1 LSSSPKRA
9 ASLLALLALAGC
21 GFTPLYGG
29 DGGQEASAQLG
40 EIAVNN
46 IPDRTGQMLRI
57 SLETKLHAN
66 GAPVTELYAL
76 TVSYG
81 IATTDIGVLQ
91 DSATTYSRMAATAN
105 WRLTPIGDPAH
116 PLTTGTAT
124 ALDSANIIDQQ
135 YFALTMETETV
146 NQRLADSVAAQIATQ
161 LAIWFRNHPSA

>member
-9 ASLLALLALAGC
+9 AAFLALLALAGC

-29 DGGQEASAQLG
+29 DEGQTASAQLG

-46 IPDRTGQMLRI
+46 IPERPGQLLRI

-66 GAPVTELYAL
+66 GAPVTEIYAL
-76 TVSYG
+76 SVSYG
-81 IATTDIGVLQ
+81 IATSDIGVLQ

-105 WRLTPIGDPAH
+105 WRLTPIGDPGH
-116 PLTTGTAT
+116 PLATGTAT

-135 YFALTMETETV
+135 YFALNLETETI
-146 NQRLADSVAAQIATQ
+146 NQRLADSVAAQITTQ
-161 LAIWFRNHPSA
+161 LAIWFRNHPNA